1 MLLQAKY
8 FCKQNT
14 SASYLQNNTY
24 ASYLH
29 LQSIYSTFLTVG
41 LLLYLRII
49 MSMTKIEARKLL
61 RQHNLRATAPRL
73 AVLRVLAATHTPLSH
88 TEVLER
94 LGETD
99 WDPATIYRNLV
110 KLRSA
115 GVAPVV
121 SRAEGI
127 DRYALAGAQGDSHRH
142 PHFVCEDC
150 GRVTCLPTN
159 LTASM
164 SMDGPWAASIQKA
177 MVQLRG
183 ECPDCLERAS
193 ETPQ

>member
-1 MLLQAKY
+1 M
-8 FCKQNT
+8 
-14 SASYLQNNTY
+14 
-24 ASYLH
+24 
-29 LQSIYSTFLTVG
+29 SI
-41 LLLYLRII
+41 
-49 MSMTKIEARKLL
+49 TKDEARKLL
-61 RQHNLRATAPRL
+61 HESALRATGPRL
-73 AVLRVLAATHTPLSH
+73 AVLRVLAEAQNPLSH

-110 KLRSA
+110 KLRDA

-127 DRYALAGAQGDSHRH
+127 DRYALAEGQGDGHRH

-150 GRVTCLPTN
+150 GRVACLPVE

-164 SMDGPWAASIQKA
+164 SIDGPWAASIQKA

-183 ECPDCLERAS
+183 ECPDCLAHAS
-193 ETPQ
+193 KTRR

>member
-1 MLLQAKY
+1 MG
-8 FCKQNT
+8 
-14 SASYLQNNTY
+14 
-24 ASYLH
+24 
-29 LQSIYSTFLTVG
+29 I
-41 LLLYLRII
+41 
-49 MSMTKIEARKLL
+49 TKDRARTLL
-61 RQHNLRATAPRL
+61 RESSLRVTAPRL
-73 AVLRVLAATHTPLSH
+73 AVLRILAEADAPLSH

-110 KLRSA
+110 KLRDA

-127 DRYALAGAQGDSHRH
+127 DRYALSAGEGDGHHH

-150 GRVTCLPTN
+150 GRVACLPAD

-164 SMDGPWAASIQKA
+164 SMTGPWGESIRSA

-183 ECPDCLERAS
+183 ECPECLARG
-193 ETPQ
+193 

>member
-1 MLLQAKY
+1 MGISKEQARRVLQE
-8 FCKQNT
+8 Q
-14 SASYLQNNTY
+14 
-24 ASYLH
+24 
-29 LQSIYSTFLTVG
+29 G
-41 LLLYLRII
+41 
-49 MSMTKIEARKLL
+49 
-61 RQHNLRATAPRL
+61 LRATAPRL
-73 AVLRVLAATHTPLSH
+73 AVLRVLSDSSDPLSH

-110 KLRSA
+110 KLRDA

-127 DRYALAGAQGDSHRH
+127 DRYALAASHDAHRH
-142 PHFVCEDC
+142 PHFVCADC
-150 GRVTCLPTN
+150 GRVACLPAE

-164 SMDGPWAASIQKA
+164 SIEGPWSASVEKA

-183 ECPDCLERAS
+183 ECPDCLARGAGPGAEAAAAHR
-193 ETPQ
+193 T